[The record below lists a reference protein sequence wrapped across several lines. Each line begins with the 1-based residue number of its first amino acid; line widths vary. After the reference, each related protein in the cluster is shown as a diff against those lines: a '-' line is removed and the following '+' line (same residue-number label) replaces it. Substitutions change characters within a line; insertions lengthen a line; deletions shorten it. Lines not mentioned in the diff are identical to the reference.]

1 MKIFSKNDKREKR
14 ITRDYRRKSN
24 ETSIEAAF
32 FNVDGTGISKV
43 STTIGFL
50 DHMITLFAYHGF
62 FDIELK
68 ASGDTHVDKHHLNE
82 DIGLAMGELFRRALG
97 ECRGIARI
105 SSQEAPMDMA
115 LAKVVVD
122 ISNRPAF
129 SFKFPQKKADDL
141 SGEEEGYSM
150 HYGMDFLES
159 FAKKMAINL
168 HVEVSGDGDMHHYFE
183 AVFKAFGMAMDKA
196 TRIDRRRPIDIP
208 SSKGI
213 L

>member
-1 MKIFSKNDKREKR
+1 MGIFGKCDCSAKR
-14 ITRDYRRKSN
+14 IVKSYERKSK
-24 ETSIEAAF
+24 ETSIEVDLL
-32 FNVDGTGISKV
+32 NVDGTGVSSV

-50 DHMITLFAYHGF
+50 DHMITLFAYHGL
-62 FDIELK
+62 FDIKLK

-82 DIGLAMGELFRRALG
+82 DIGLVLGEVFKKALG
-97 ECRGIARI
+97 ECRGIIRI
-105 SSQEAPMDMA
+105 ASQGAPMDMA

-129 SFKFPQKKADDL
+129 SFKFAEKDTKDL
-141 SGEEEGYSM
+141 SGEEEGYSL

-159 FAKKMAINL
+159 FAKKMGINL
-168 HVEVSGDGDMHHYFE
+168 HIEVSGEGDIHHYFE
-183 AVFKAFGMAMDKA
+183 AVFKAFGMAMDRA
-196 TRIDRRRPIDIP
+196 TRVDPRRPLEIP